1 MAAGDPVSVGEAYN
15 SSLAHRRCERRFAR
29 ERSARRRCRGIR
41 RPYPPTAL
49 TEMVATTQ
57 AAPRAAAPQ
66 AVGAWLDSLASIY
79 IEADRERFAAAYAM
93 AQETLGDLRGADG
106 EPLVE
111 RALGTAGILAAQRF
125 DPDSLAAALLLGL
138 PQSSQH
144 DPARLAAAF
153 GADVAALVA
162 GVARMNAVHVQPAGA
177 DSQQRAAQAENL
189 RKMLL
194 AMVEDIRVVLIKLAE
209 RTYALRYLMGRG
221 DAERRAAAREVVDV
235 YAPLANRL
243 GLWQLK
249 WELEDLSMRAL
260 EPDEY
265 KRIAHLIDE
274 RRLDRERYIDNVVA
288 TLARELAAG
297 GVTAEVRG
305 RPKHIYSIFSKM
317 RRKQIGIDALYDIR
331 AVRIL
336 VETVRDCYTALGIV
350 HHLWTPLP
358 GEFDDYIAKPKA
370 NNYRSLHTAVL
381 GPEDKPLEVQIR
393 TREMHRHS
401 EYGVAA
407 HWRYKEGGAVLER
420 RDAGYEDKI
429 AWLRQILDWK
439 DAIAD
444 TGDWLSAFK
453 SSLFTDSIYVL
464 TPQGKV
470 VDLPRGATPIDFA
483 YAVHTSLGHRGR
495 GARVDGQMVP
505 LDFVLR
511 NGQQVEII
519 AAKQGGPSRD
529 WLNPDLGYVH
539 SHRARA
545 KVRQWFKAQQHD
557 QTVAQGRAMVERE
570 LARLGQTALKLD
582 AVAAKAGF
590 ARTDELFAAFARDE
604 INTRQVQAAIAAVA
618 QPAAPPPTPAEP
630 EVVTR
635 RSRAGGG
642 HGILVVGVDRL
653 LTGLARCCKPAPPDP
668 IVGFVTRGKGITI
681 HRASCTNVGR
691 IAAREPERLIAADW
705 GASRDELFPVDIV
718 VEASDR
724 QGLLRDISELL
735 SREKINVTAVN
746 TQTRQHQARM
756 EFTLEVESV
765 VQLKRALQLARDI
778 PGVFSATRR

>member
-1 MAAGDPVSVGEAYN
+1 
-15 SSLAHRRCERRFAR
+15 
-29 ERSARRRCRGIR
+29 
-41 RPYPPTAL
+41 
-49 TEMVATTQ
+49 MVAVTHAAPQ
-57 AAPRAAAPQ
+57 AAVPQ
-66 AVGAWLDSLASIY
+66 AVGAWLESLAPVY
-79 IEADRERFAAAYAM
+79 TDADRKRFAAAYEM
-93 AQETLGDLRGADG
+93 ARGSFADARSADG
-106 EPLVE
+106 EPLLS
-111 RALGTAGILAAQRF
+111 RALGTASILAAQRL
-125 DPDSLAAALLLGL
+125 DADSLTASLLLGL
-138 PQSSQH
+138 PQTGGY
-144 DPARLAAAF
+144 DAKRVEAAF

-162 GVARMNAVHVQPAGA
+162 GVARMDSVRAVAAGG
-177 DSQQRAAQAENL
+177 DSQQRALQAENL

-209 RTYALRYLMGRG
+209 RTQSLRFLTSGG
-221 DAERRAAAREVVDV
+221 DAQRQDAAREVMDV

-249 WELEDLSMRAL
+249 WELEDLSLRAL
-260 EPDEY
+260 EPVEY
-265 KRIAHLIDE
+265 KRIARLLDE
-274 RRLDRERYIDNVVA
+274 RRLDRERYIGEVVA
-288 TLARELAAG
+288 VLGRELKDVGLA
-297 GVTAEVRG
+297 AEVSG

-336 VETVRDCYTALGIV
+336 VDSVKDCYTALGIV
-350 HHLWTPLP
+350 HHRWTPLP

-381 GPEDKPLEVQIR
+381 GPEGKPLEVQIR

-407 HWRYKEGGAVLER
+407 HWRYKEGDARGER
-420 RDAGYEDKI
+420 ADARFDDKI

-439 DAIAD
+439 DFVAD
-444 TGDWLSAFK
+444 TGEWLSAFR
-453 SSLFTDSIYVL
+453 SSLFTESIYVL

-483 YAVHTSLGHRGR
+483 YAVHTSLGHRCR

-505 LDFVLR
+505 LDYVLK

-529 WLNPDLGYVH
+529 WLNADLGYVH

-557 QTVAQGRAMVERE
+557 DTVAQGRAMVERE
-570 LARLGQTALKLD
+570 LARMGQTALKLD

-590 ARTDELFAAFARDE
+590 ARTEELFAAFARDE
-604 INTRQVQAAIAAVA
+604 IHSKQVQSAIHAVA
-618 QPAAPPPTPAEP
+618 QPVAPPPAPEP

-635 RSRAGGG
+635 RSRATGSG

-681 HRASCTNVGR
+681 HRASCPNVGR
-691 IAAREPERLIAADW
+691 IRAREPERLIEAGW
-705 GASRDELFPVDIV
+705 GASRDQLFPVDIV

-756 EFTLEVESV
+756 AFTLEVESIA
-765 VQLKRALQLARDI
+765 QLKRALLLARDV
-778 PGVFSATRR
+778 PGVFSADRR